1 VRTLVPCYQA
11 AHLLPVLMVF
21 MMVFPGDPVSHLV
34 LDQRVIGEAQV
45 GLARLSELEG
55 TLVELGD
62 RLVHVQDGVLLV
74 HLTDHLEEHSRA
86 TWRSGDQHSTGS
98 SDLGRTLH
106 KYHNVETNVP
116 SHPLW

>member
-1 VRTLVPCYQA
+1 M

-21 MMVFPGDPVSHLV
+21 PGDQVSHLV

-45 GLARLSELEG
+45 GLAGLSELEG

-62 RLVHVQDGVLLV
+62 GLVHVQDGVLLV

-86 TWRSGDQHSTGS
+86 TWRLGDQNSTGS
-98 SDLGRTLH
+98 SDLGRTVH
-106 KYHNVETNVP
+106 
-116 SHPLW
+116 